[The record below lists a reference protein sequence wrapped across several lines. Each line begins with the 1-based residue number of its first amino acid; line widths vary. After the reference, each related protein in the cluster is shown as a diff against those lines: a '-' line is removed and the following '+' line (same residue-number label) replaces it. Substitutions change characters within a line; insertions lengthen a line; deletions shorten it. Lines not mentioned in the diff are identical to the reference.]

1 MKPRRLNGRR
11 EGTVP
16 EERKRI
22 KTKDKER
29 TEKAK
34 LIVFGFVIS
43 CVFAVL
49 FLSLANLQIRG
60 ADDYGEV
67 ASSMMTKTIY
77 ERGSRGQ
84 ILDANGTLLGYD
96 KKIYNIQFYREPSSK
111 RAQNGQ
117 YSKAIWEVIQILK
130 EDGVEVKFDFYLK
143 PAEDGTWYFDTNTK
157 SESVAAAR
165 ESMFRSNFYVK
176 STDVNDIFETL
187 CYNYMIHEIDMD
199 FPENEK
205 LTLEDKMQV
214 LSVWQ
219 EMQMNA
225 FNSVPI
231 VLAQDV
237 SWGTVI
243 KIETRLITLDGISVA
258 VENQRVY
265 PKGTLACHILGYTGK
280 MQTETQIQ
288 KYVARG
294 YKRSDVIG
302 LDGVEASMEEQLTP
316 NSSDRQGHSV
326 VEVDRSGNQIRTLSH
341 QDARDGNTVK
351 LTIDAGL
358 QSVTE
363 QALADL
369 VNSIRDY
376 EEKRLQDDKWLED
389 NKEDL
394 MNYQAKEKSINLAQN
409 GAIVVLDMNC
419 RVKAM
424 ASYPNYDPNLFITG
438 MTAAQRERQLNDP
451 RHPLYNN
458 AIAAADTP
466 GSVFKM
472 CTALAALTEGELTLT
487 ETIDDGGYFD
497 LYDSTNPPKCWIN
510 INLRSRHSNQT
521 IVEGLQN
528 SCNYFF
534 YTLGSRLGSDGER
547 LYQFAEKLGLTSK
560 TNIDLPGEITSVV
573 GSQTSLYDPNRPITG
588 ADQDTWYPV
597 QIKAALKK
605 HLLKIGEKYGY
616 EYSDERLDKC
626 CKALMDMAVNTE
638 QGEQGTTWV
647 QAIRPILMEEL
658 GMSMEMVYKQEVV
671 GDLFTYLNEIKWG
684 GSYTIMTAIGQSITT
699 TTPIAMARYIVA
711 IANGG
716 YVCDVQL
723 IDSIIDPEGNVV
735 NKFDEPVIVNDLSEE
750 VAPYINAIKEGMAGV
765 VDEGGTAGDYFTS
778 WTGVD
783 GKLDKSQLCGKTGTA
798 ETSELDVENNSWFV
812 CFYPKD
818 EPEIAV
824 VVYVPYGYS
833 GSRSAAAARTVMEY
847 YFTSSVNDEA
857 VVLPAPNALAQ

>member
-1 MKPRRLNGRR
+1 MPKRRSGRR
-11 EGTVP
+11 EGKV
-16 EERKRI
+16 EK
-22 KTKDKER
+22 KER
-29 TEKAK
+29 AK
-34 LIVFGFVIS
+34 LFVIGVVV
-43 CVFAVL
+43 CIGFAVL
-49 FLSLANLQIRG
+49 FTSLVNLQIRG
-60 ADDYGEV
+60 ADDYGE
-67 ASSMMTKTIY
+67 AAASMMTKTIY

-84 ILDANGTLLGYD
+84 ILDVNGALLGYD
-96 KKIYNIQFYREPSSK
+96 KKIYKIQFYREPSSK
-111 RAQNGQ
+111 RAQNGA

-143 PAEDGTWYFDTNTK
+143 PAEDGTWYFDTNTT
-157 SESVAAAR
+157 SETVAASR
-165 ESMFRSNFYVK
+165 EKMFRSNFYVK
-176 STDVNDIFETL
+176 NTDVNDIYSTL
-187 CYNYMIHEIDMD
+187 CYNYMIDEIDAD
-199 FPENEK
+199 FPESEK
-205 LTLEDKMQV
+205 LTLDDKLQV

-231 VLAQDV
+231 VIAEDV
-237 SWGTVI
+237 SWASVI

-280 MQTETQIQ
+280 MQTEAQIQ
-288 KYVARG
+288 NYVAKG
-294 YKRSDVIG
+294 YKRSDIIG
-302 LDGVEASMEEQLTP
+302 LDGVEASMEERLTP
-316 NSSDRQGHSV
+316 NSSDRQGYSI
-326 VEVDRSGNQIRTLSH
+326 VEIDRSGNQIRTLSH

-351 LTIDAGL
+351 LTIDSGL
-358 QSVTE
+358 QAVTE

-369 VNSIRDY
+369 INKTRDF
-376 EEKRLQDDKWLED
+376 EEQKKLQDDKWLEN
-389 NKEDL
+389 NKEAL
-394 MNYQAKEKSINLAQN
+394 MKYQAKDQSIKLAQN

-424 ASYPNYDPNLFITG
+424 ASYPNYDPNLFVIG
-438 MTAAQRERQLNDP
+438 MTPEQRERQLNDP

-458 AIAAADTP
+458 AISAADTP

-472 CTALAALTEGELTLT
+472 CTALAALTEGELTLAD
-487 ETIDDGGYFD
+487 TIDDGGWFD

-510 INLRSRHSNQT
+510 INLRSRHFNQT
-521 IVEGLQN
+521 VVEGLKN

-534 YTLGSRLGSDGER
+534 YTLGSRLGADGER
-547 LYQFAEKLGLTSK
+547 LYRFAEKLGLTTK
-560 TNIDLPGEITSVV
+560 TNIDLPGEVTSVV

-588 ADQDTWYPV
+588 KDQDTWYPV
-597 QIKAALKK
+597 QIKTAIKK
-605 HLLKIGEKYGY
+605 HLVKIGEKYGY

-626 CKALMDMAVNTE
+626 CKALMDMALTTA
-638 QGEQGTTWV
+638 QGDKGTGWT

-658 GMSMEMVYKQEVV
+658 GMSMELVYKQEVV

-723 IDSIIDPEGNVV
+723 IDSIIDPEGNVI

-750 VAPYINAIKEGMAGV
+750 VAPYISAIKEGMAGV
-765 VDEGGTAGDYFTS
+765 VDEGGTAGDYFS
-778 WTGVD
+778 KWTGEN
-783 GKLDKSQLCGKTGTA
+783 GALDKSQLCGKTGTA
-798 ETSELDVENNSWFV
+798 ETSDLDVENNSWFV

-824 VVYVPYGYS
+824 VVYMPYGFS
-833 GSRSAAAARTVMEY
+833 GARSAEAARTVMEY
-847 YFTSSVNDEA
+847 YFSSRVNDEA